1 MRPVLT
7 HVPND
12 HLRHVVGPEAMEA
25 AMTEEA
31 FLQEK
36 GEGKKMDRKRG
47 ATYIDLG
54 VTTPTGTVM
63 AVATTTRDEQVA
75 DPPCQDATLT
85 KKERCSP
92 GAGGERGE

>member
-1 MRPVLT
+1 MLT
-7 HVPND
+7 HAPND
-12 HLRHVVGPEAMEA
+12 HLHQTVGPEAMEA

-36 GEGKKMDRKRG
+36 GEVDMMDRRRRVTSTG
-47 ATYIDLG
+47 LEG
-54 VTTPTGTVM
+54 TTPTGTVM

-85 KKERCSP
+85 KKERCSL
-92 GAGGERGE
+92 GAGRVRGKK